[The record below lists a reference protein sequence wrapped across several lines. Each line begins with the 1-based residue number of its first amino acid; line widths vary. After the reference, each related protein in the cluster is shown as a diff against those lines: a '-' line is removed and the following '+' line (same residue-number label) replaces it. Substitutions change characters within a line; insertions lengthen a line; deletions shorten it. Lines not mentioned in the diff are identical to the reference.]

1 MFQEIESDPEE
12 IDTQV
17 ILYYLNA
24 ERKSYRNVV
33 VLSSYM
39 FCETVKKNKKH
50 LINIIQ
56 SHHQLQDAL
65 DVSLL
70 KHLPLWCFD

>member
-1 MFQEIESDPEE
+1 MFPEIESDPEE

-33 VLSSYM
+33 VLSSYSDLFFM
-39 FCETVKKNKKH
+39 KLSF
-50 LINIIQ
+50 I
-56 SHHQLQDAL
+56 SD
-65 DVSLL
+65 
-70 KHLPLWCFD
+70 